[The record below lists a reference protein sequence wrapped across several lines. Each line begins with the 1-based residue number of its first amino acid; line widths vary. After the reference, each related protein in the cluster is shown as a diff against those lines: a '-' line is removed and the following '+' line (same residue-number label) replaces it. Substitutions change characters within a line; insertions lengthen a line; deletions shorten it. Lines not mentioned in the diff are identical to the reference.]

1 MEQET
6 EALQRAM
13 QYELYGKLLMSN
25 LGRLQK
31 GMREVELE
39 NIFSNDKSGVLI
51 RLDQKLTP
59 AQNAEHYFDKSK
71 KAKIGA
77 EEKLGHQEEIQERW
91 ELLRE
96 LLDRVADLQT
106 HEQFSEFTETNRERL
121 KRLGY
126 KGIIGEERER
136 KEEAPFRTFVVTGG
150 FQVWVGKNSENNDL
164 LTLKYA
170 KPADLWFHARGSS
183 GSHVVLRTGTGKGEP
198 GRRAL
203 EETASI
209 AAFYSKMKT
218 AKHVPVAMTEKKYVR
233 KPRGAPAGT
242 VVIERE
248 KLFFVN
254 PQLPGG
260 ADDR

>member
-1 MEQET
+1 
-6 EALQRAM
+6 
-13 QYELYGKLLMSN
+13 
-25 LGRLQK
+25 
-31 GMREVELE
+31 MREVELE
-39 NIFSNDKSGVLI
+39 NIYNDDRSIVLI
-51 RLDQKLTP
+51 RLDQRLTP

-71 KAKIGA
+71 KAKAGA
-77 EEKLGHQEEIQERW
+77 EEKLEYQDDVRERW

-96 LLDRVADLQT
+96 LLDRVGDLQT
-106 HEQFSEFTETNRERL
+106 HEQFAEFTASNREQL

-126 KGIIGEERER
+126 KGVIGEEREP
-136 KEEAPFRTFVVTGG
+136 KEKPPFRTFIVTGG

-170 KPADLWFHARGSS
+170 RPGDLWFHARGSS
-183 GSHVVLRTGTGKGEP
+183 GSHVVLRSGTGKGEP
-198 GRRAL
+198 SRRAL

-248 KLFFVN
+248 KLLFVN
-254 PQLPGG
+254 PHLPGEV
-260 ADDR
+260 DER